1 MYTHL
6 DHLLAACLPELH
18 TLQISH
24 NRLST
29 ADDLEHLTECHDIS
43 VLDLS
48 HNKLNDPKIL
58 DIFERMSGLVNT
70 FSSGLRFVLPVVHM
84 FVVYIKWE

>member
-1 MYTHL
+1 MSICL
-6 DHLLAACLPELH
+6 PACLPELH

-24 NRLST
+24 NRLAT
-29 ADDLEHLTECHDIS
+29 ADDLEHLTECHGIS

-58 DIFERMSGLVNT
+58 EVFEQMTSLVCTSNSGLV
-70 FSSGLRFVLPVVHM
+70 VV
-84 FVVYIKWE
+84 FCW